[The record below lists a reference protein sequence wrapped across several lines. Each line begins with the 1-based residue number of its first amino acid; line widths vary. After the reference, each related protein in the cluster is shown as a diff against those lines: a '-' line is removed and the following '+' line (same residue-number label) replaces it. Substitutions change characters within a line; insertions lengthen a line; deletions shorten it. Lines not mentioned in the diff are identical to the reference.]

1 MIKKAIIPAAGMGT
15 RLLPATK
22 EQPKEMLPIL
32 IKSENGKI
40 VLKPML
46 QAIFEHLFN
55 LGIREFC
62 FITGKTKRAIENH
75 FTSDSTFLETNKNL
89 ESVKNRDGLED
100 LLNFYNMLKEST
112 IFWVNQPAPKGFGDA
127 VLTAKN
133 FIRDENFLVFAG
145 DDYIISSQNNYY
157 KRLLRIHGEGAAATI
172 IVTKVKDPTNY
183 GVIEADLIRPL
194 TYRVKS
200 IIEKPKDPPSNLAV
214 VAVYLFNPIIFDA
227 LEKTP
232 FDKGGEKQLT
242 DAIQLL
248 IDWGLKV
255 YAVGLSSREFRV
267 DIGTVE
273 SYYETLT
280 KLYKYYTRSSPKW

>member
-1 MIKKAIIPAAGMGT
+1 MIRKAIIPAAGMGT

-22 EQPKEMLPIL
+22 EQPKEMLPIF

-55 LGIREFC
+55 LGVREFC
-62 FITGKTKRAIENH
+62 FVTGKTKRAIENH
-75 FTSDSTFLETNKNL
+75 FTSDSIFLETNTFP
-89 ESVKNRDGLED
+89 ESVKNREGLED

-112 IFWVNQPAPKGFGDA
+112 IFWVNQSAPRGFGDA
-127 VLTAKN
+127 VLTAKK

-145 DDYIISSQNNYY
+145 DDYVISSQNNYY
-157 KRLLRIHGEGAAATI
+157 NKLLHIHGEEAAATI
-172 IVTKVKDPTNY
+172 VVTKVTDPTNY
-183 GVIEADLIRPL
+183 GVIEADLIKPL

-200 IIEKPKDPPSNLAV
+200 IVEKPKDPPSNLAV

-242 DAIQLL
+242 NAIQLL
-248 IDWGLKV
+248 IDWGLNV

-273 SYYETLT
+273 RYYETLT
-280 KLYKYYTRSSPKW
+280 KLYKYYTRSNQKG